1 MPVKTRSMIKREQF
15 QQFQRIQQL
24 QQLQQEQDRLRQQE
38 EELFQEYE
46 NLKYIDGLNL
56 LTSNITPEFFK
67 DMNNN
72 EIIDVYDKLTIRA
85 NKLIN
90 LQIKIQNMIKNDKLC
105 DLTID
110 IVITLYKY
118 TEGIFISLKLMTYD
132 IPLSKIEQKKLLITS
147 FNKIKEF
154 EETTTYTDT
163 QKNKLMNS
171 MKDYM
176 FNVVKYI

>member
-15 QQFQRIQQL
+15 QQVQQF
-24 QQLQQEQDRLRQQE
+24 QQEEDRLRQKE

-56 LTSNITPEFFK
+56 LTSNITSEFFK

-72 EIIDVYDKLTIRA
+72 EIISVYDKLTIRA

-90 LQIKIQNMIKNDKLC
+90 LQIKIQNMINDKLR

-118 TEGIFISLKLMTYD
+118 TEGIFISLKLITYD
-132 IPLSKIEQKKLLITS
+132 IPLSKIQQKKLLITS

-163 QKNKLMNS
+163 QKNRLMNA